1 MMEVGGFFSD
11 FEAVRTRDAPRRHA
25 ARHRPGRRAAGLLD
39 ARRDVSQNMYRYVIG
54 DLLHVAAVRN
64 EKGLEVLTQRFT
76 GTST

>member
-39 ARRDVSQNMYRYVIG
+39 ARRDVLE
-54 DLLHVAAVRN
+54 DLHRHIPRNVLHVAAFRN